1 MEIKMTNNGGLEL
14 LYDKMDLILHIA
26 AFGFGAAIFIMII
39 SAAFKIGWHFMPWIL
54 GLAVIAYLL
63 V

>member
-1 MEIKMTNNGGLEL
+1 MEIKMTESGTFEM

-26 AFGFGAAIFIMII
+26 AFGFGVAIFIMII
-39 SAAFKIGWHFMPWIL
+39 SAAFKIGWRLWPWVL
-54 GLAVIAYLL
+54 GLAVVAYLM